1 RAPAGLRDGVPDQGA
16 VFRRS
21 RRPEFGDLR
30 TSRGAGRHRSDAR
43 ARLSPGQQIPAAA
56 PRPAAWR
63 GSGSGAAERGHCRSA
78 KRSRYGQPA
87 AALGRPAAVALR
99 DRMHPTFSIVF
110 FTTASGAGFALL
122 FLLGLAAPL
131 GLLPESSGF
140 GFVALATAFVLATAG
155 LVSSV
160 FHLGRPER
168 AWRAFSQWRSSW
180 LSREGVMSV
189 LTFVPAAIFGI
200 GWVFFGETGGLIG
213 LCGVLAAICAAVTI
227 ACTGMIYASLKPIH
241 QWHNRWV
248 VPNYFSLGLM
258 AGFLLLDLMIRFW
271 VVRPVGTQFLALL
284 TVLAAWWSKEAYWRF
299 IDTNSAPSTVAS
311 ATALGSRGPVRM
323 LEPPHTQD
331 NYLLQEMGFRIARK
345 HKTRLRLIARITA
358 FLLPALLSLVA
369 LLTAGGIGLIAAALA
384 VISAA
389 LGLVIE
395 RWLFFAEAKHTV
407 TLYYG
412 AVAV

>member
-1 RAPAGLRDGVPDQGA
+1 MHAVHRPHLQREFGARGAPARLRLCMPDKGA
-16 VFRRS
+16 VLRRS
-21 RRPEFGDLR
+21 RRPEFCGI
-30 TSRGAGRHRSDAR
+30 GACHGARRQRPDAG
-43 ARLSPGQQIPAAA
+43 ARLSPDQQIPAAA
-56 PRPAAWR
+56 PRAPLCRGPSAAAVDR
-63 GSGSGAAERGHCRSA
+63 APRRSA
-78 KRSRYGQPA
+78 KRSRCREPA
-87 AALGRPAAVALR
+87 VALGRPPPVALSET
-99 DRMHPTFSIVF
+99 MHPALSIVF

-131 GLLPESSGF
+131 GLLPQSGWF
-140 GFVALATAFVLATAG
+140 GFVALATAFILAAAG

-160 FHLGRPER
+160 FHLG
-168 AWRAFSQWRSSW
+168 
-180 LSREGVMSV
+180 
-189 LTFVPAAIFGI
+189 
-200 GWVFFGETGGLIG
+200 
-213 LCGVLAAICAAVTI
+213 
-227 ACTGMIYASLKPIH
+227 
-241 QWHNRWV
+241 
-248 VPNYFSLGLM
+248 
-258 AGFLLLDLMIRFW
+258 LMIRFW
-271 VVRPVGTQFLALL
+271 VVRPVGTPLLALL

-384 VISAA
+384 VLSAA